1 MSENWKM
8 VQLRTKPEDCKY
20 IGTCSFYGA
29 DRCND
34 MQWKDASDC
43 IIYQLIESVQ
53 ELKDKL
59 N

>member
-1 MSENWKM
+1 M

-20 IGTCSFYGA
+20 NGTCSFYGA

-34 MQWKDASDC
+34 KQWKDASEC
-43 IIYQLIESVQ
+43 IIYQLIENIQ
-53 ELKDKL
+53 ELKNGL